1 MDIKISQAK
10 FEVFESFQEYVSQG
24 GSIITFP
31 EYYLFKN
38 ETKDIKLAR
47 DLVLLA
53 LCEEMVLARKHA
65 HMFDVLNTIF
75 TFERWKLNDFKTF
88 LDHISDSEIL
98 APYRQA
104 IFALHE
110 NCKNYFKSC

>member
-10 FEVFESFQEYVSQG
+10 FEVFESFQEYVAQG
-24 GSIITFP
+24 GSIITFA

-38 ETKDIKLAR
+38 ETRDEKQAR

-75 TFERWKLNDFKTF
+75 TFERWKLSDFKTF
-88 LDHISDSEIL
+88 LDHISESEIL
-98 APYRQA
+98 APYRQS

-110 NCKNYFKSC
+110 NCKNYMKSC